1 MQINEPIV
9 SNSHCVKSVQIR
21 SFFWSVFSRIQSEYE
36 KYGIEKTPYLDTS
49 HTVSP
54 PSCDKTAALF
64 LM

>member
-9 SNSHCVKSVQIR
+9 SNSHCVKSVQIW

-36 KYGIEKTPYLDTS
+36 RYRIEKTPHLDTFYA
-49 HTVSP
+49 VFP
-54 PSCDKTAALF
+54 PFCDKTAALF